1 MGAASDNNSDI
12 ATSHGSL
19 ELYARV
25 PCQVSKN
32 TTKLLVQYM
41 ITEHC
46 EGLVLEVVAPY
57 VVGSSQGLTVIF
69 LSNHCLSLF
78 SSKCVPATVKHHAAQ

>member
-57 VVGSSQGLTVIF
+57 VVGSTQRLTVNF
-69 LSNHCLSLF
+69 LATTVFHSSHLSVCKLF
-78 SSKCVPATVKHHAAQ
+78 